1 MEVVAKVYRR
11 KTNLLINIPKA
22 MEKITNID
30 KSDYVKIKNVDKDK
44 IEITFLLTDND
55 TNTIEENWWC
65 FKNGK

>member
-55 TNTIEENWWC
+55 TNTLEEN
-65 FKNGK
+65 